1 MIRRRRDP
9 WKLLRLRRTVQ
20 IVFFLVLM
28 FLLVRFL
35 LGRGSKSGVPLI
47 VAGIVTVVLSLS
59 LGRVWC
65 GWVCPVN
72 TVLDQVHFKGA
83 FRRGARISDRWR
95 IVKYA
100 ALVFTAAAI
109 ILTASPAGDARAAS
123 ASWPVGWVI
132 AVLIGLGAIIALEA
146 VADHFFCR
154 YLCPL
159 GGAVALLAKIAPM
172 RRIVRS
178 HCNDCSVCVD
188 ACPLGAVDPRRDF
201 TNDPGEC
208 SVCFDCLVVCT
219 SSSNGFSFSRA
230 RPSQTKDSLP
240 EVSGGAR

>member
-1 MIRRRRDP
+1 M
-9 WKLLRLRRTVQ
+9 VQ
-20 IVFFLVLM
+20 IGFFLILM

-35 LGRGSKSGVPLI
+35 LGRASKSGGPLM
-47 VAGIVTVVLSLS
+47 VAGIVTGILSLS

-109 ILTASPAGDARAAS
+109 ILTASPAGDGQAAS
-123 ASWPVGWVI
+123 AASPVGWVI
-132 AVLIGLGAIIALEA
+132 AALIGLGIIIGLEA
-146 VADHFFCR
+146 LAEHFFCR

-159 GGAVALLAKIAPM
+159 GGAVALLAKVAPM
-172 RRIVRS
+172 RRIVRP
-178 HCNDCSVCVD
+178 HCNDCSICVD
-188 ACPLGAVDPRRDF
+188 ACPLGAIDPRRGF

-208 SVCFDCLVVCT
+208 SVCIECLTACT
-219 SSSNGFSFSRA
+219 SSSNGFSFSWA
-230 RPSQTKDSLP
+230 RSAHAKDGLT
-240 EVSGGAR
+240 EISGGAQ